1 MQPVRRFAVRA
12 ALAVVILGCLLPVSG
27 CAFEDVLKGEVSEFE
42 QVVPEGNGEINGF
55 LSGVGSD
62 KRVDPGGV
70 VHAVRLVGVRWDVG
84 TSDTEFVLTPDT
96 AVVVN
101 SRDLSSATTT
111 DKAAALA
118 RLNLDGSTTPV
129 YVRYQTTPRLPDEDE
144 LQSGYP
150 IALRIEV
157 TSAK

>member
-1 MQPVRRFAVRA
+1 MQPTCRYVARA
-12 ALAVVILGCLLPVSG
+12 ALAVVVLSCLFAVSG
-27 CAFEDVLKGEVSEFE
+27 CGLEDMLKGEVSEFE
-42 QVVPEGNGEINGF
+42 EVVPQGNGEINGF
-55 LSGVGSD
+55 LSGIGSD
-62 KRVDPGGV
+62 KRVDAEGA

-84 TSDTEFVLTPDT
+84 TSDSEFVLTPDT

-118 RLNLDGSTTPV
+118 RLDLDGSTTPV
-129 YVRYQTTPRLPDEDE
+129 YVRYQTTPRPPDEDE
-144 LQSGYP
+144 LQNRYP